1 MSIERATLAKDLR
14 WAGRI
19 ISLSVVLFFF
29 IFGLG
34 YFIDTLTTEGLQ
46 QALGGMDNIL
56 GIVSMVLA
64 LVGVIISW
72 RWLLPAGIL
81 LIFAYL
87 LGAISSGVSAMSRIG
102 YFNLSQFRDFWT
114 IPGIIY
120 LVAGVLFILSWWL
133 TRKTVKKPKIAVSG
147 VSD

>member
-1 MSIERATLAKDLR
+1 
-14 WAGRI
+14 
-19 ISLSVVLFFF
+19 
-29 IFGLG
+29 
-34 YFIDTLTTEGLQ
+34 
-46 QALGGMDNIL
+46 
-56 GIVSMVLA
+56 
-64 LVGVIISW
+64 
-72 RWLLPAGIL
+72 
-81 LIFAYL
+81 
-87 LGAISSGVSAMSRIG
+87 MSRIG